1 MIYNERNAIDSLHP
15 KTEWCWGN
23 LEDGYA
29 GLNWQDEKVTK
40 PTEAEIDAE
49 VKKLNDAE
57 PMRLLRVERTAK
69 LAACDCRASSDI
81 TLPDAG
87 KTYRQA
93 LRDLPASATPKVDT
107 DGNLDMSYVTFPTEP
122 S

>member
-49 VKKLNDAE
+49 VTRLTNAE
-57 PMRLLRVERTAK
+57 PMRLLRLERNTR
-69 LAACDCRASSDI
+69 LTACDWTQSRDL
-81 TLPDAG
+81 TLSNDADW

-93 LRDLPASATPKVDT
+93 LRDLS
-107 DGNLDMSYVTFPTEP
+107 LIHI
-122 S
+122 